1 MVVNAASTIL
11 SQGGLQ
17 SATTQGGLHSAT
29 KQKLFDHLLSTSEEL
44 DLTTSLHRKS
54 VDQQPV

>member
-1 MVVNAASTIL
+1 MVVNADSTIL

-44 DLTTSLHRKS
+44 DLITSLHKKS
-54 VDQQPV
+54 GDHRPV